1 VLELRDQFPVVKL
14 VEFAG
19 LPRSTFYNQCKI
31 LAATDKYA
39 ELKERIRVVFTKN
52 VANYGYRRV
61 ADALR
66 VRGEATSRNT
76 IQRLM
81 QAMELRSLVRPK
93 VKKAFKGSLSE
104 AAPNLMDRK
113 FSASQMNT
121 KWVTD
126 VTEFNVAGGR
136 LYLSP
141 VMDLFNGEILD
152 YEMSDRPK
160 FALVTNM
167 LRKVFRRIK
176 AADRP
181 ILHSDQGWQYRMPLY
196 QALLKQHGVTQSM
209 SRKGNCY
216 DNAPMESFFAI
227 LKTEYFHRN
236 KFTSFEQLRKGIARY
251 IKYYNEERIKTKLGG
266 LSPIQFRL
274 KTP

>member
-14 VEFAG
+14 VELVG

-39 ELKERIRVVFTKN
+39 ELKERIRLVFTKN

-66 VRGEATSRNT
+66 VRGEPTSRNT

-81 QAMELRSLVRPK
+81 QAMGLRSVVRPK
-93 VKKAFKGSLSE
+93 VRKAFRGSLSE
-104 AAPNLMDRK
+104 AAPNLMDRQ
-113 FSASQMNT
+113 FDANQINT

-141 VMDLFNGEILD
+141 VMDLFNGEILG

-167 LRKVFRRIK
+167 LRKVFRRLK
-176 AADRP
+176 ATDRP
-181 ILHSDQGWQYRMPLY
+181 MLHSDQGWQYRMPLY
-196 QALLKQHGVTQSM
+196 RALLRQHGVTQSM

-236 KFTSFEQLRKGIARY
+236 KFTSFEQLRKGIAKY

-266 LSPIQFRL
+266 LSPIEFRL
-274 KTP
+274 RTP